1 MLHLCYNIIDMQQ
14 SLVILVVKNA
24 PAKLTQRPRDR
35 LETSNKPRDTQ
46 DALDTMYTSDT
57 RDKLRRVLNFA

>member
-1 MLHLCYNIIDMQQ
+1 MLHLCYNIVDMQQ

-24 PAKLTQRPRDR
+24 PAKLTPRPRDR
-35 LETSNKPRDTQ
+35 LKTSKKPRDTK
-46 DALDTMYTSDT
+46 DALDMMYTPDT